1 MHKQIFGISLLMTLV
16 LSSCHYRKGT
26 SFTWKETGDSVR
38 FVVIGSGR
46 GKELSERVKKLTFAH
61 ESRGDSC
68 RTLVLGG
75 PGTDQNGRQILL
87 LNSVLPDMQ
96 DDMLSKGFMG
106 TFSTRQKITYL
117 LVPEKDMDKY
127 LVRAKKTTE

>member
-1 MHKQIFGISLLMTLV
+1 MHKQIFGIGLLMILV
-16 LSSCHYRKGT
+16 LGSCHYRKGT

-38 FVVIGSGR
+38 FVVIASGK
-46 GKELSERVKKLTFAH
+46 GKELTERIKKLTFAH

-68 RTLVLGG
+68 TTVFLGESR
-75 PGTDQNGRQILL
+75 TDQNVRLILL
-87 LNSVLPDMQ
+87 LNSVLPHMQ

-117 LVPEKDMDKY
+117 VVPEKDMDKF
-127 LVRAKKTTE
+127 LVPAKKTKE